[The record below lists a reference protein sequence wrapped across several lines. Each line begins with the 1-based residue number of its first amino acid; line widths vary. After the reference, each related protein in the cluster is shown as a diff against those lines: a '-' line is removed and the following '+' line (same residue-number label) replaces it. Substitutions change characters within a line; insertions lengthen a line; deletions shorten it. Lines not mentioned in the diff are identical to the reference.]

1 IHQRRIT
8 YCHHVFPHVLLLGG
22 SGKIAQLLTP
32 MLLQRAWSVTS
43 VIRNPEQVAGL
54 EKLGEGQNGK
64 LNVLVRSVEDV
75 KSEAQAKS
83 ILDEVK
89 PSYVVWSAGAGG
101 KGPPE
106 RTFAV
111 DRDAATYFIRASA
124 ATPSIIKFVMISFLG
139 SRLTDAPWWTAEMKQ
154 QQQQMKQGPLA
165 KYYEAK
171 VAADQVLYEEGKKRG
186 GDFAAICLRP
196 GTLSDEPVGKVSLG
210 KTDKYGGV
218 KASRA
223 SVAHLTALLLEKEG
237 VRSCWLDMLDGEEEP
252 ETAVDRCVREGVDC
266 AVGEPFY

>member
-1 IHQRRIT
+1 
-8 YCHHVFPHVLLLGG
+8 
-22 SGKIAQLLTP
+22 

-89 PSYVVWSAGAGG
+89 PSYVVWSA
-101 KGPPE
+101 
-106 RTFAV
+106 